1 MPNLEEA
8 ILSAAE
14 KQSAGSNSSNGAGP
28 NGSNGAGR
36 PPSPQTSSPERS
48 NSGLE
53 IEHSQDGVPQKV
65 LAEKAALALGND
77 AHSSQDLF

>member
-8 ILSAAE
+8 ILAAAE
-14 KQSAGSNSSNGAGP
+14 KHSEGSS
-28 NGSNGAGR
+28 GSNGAIR
-36 PPSPQTSSPERS
+36 PPSPQTRPDRSST
-48 NSGLE
+48 GMD
-53 IEHSQDGVPQKV
+53 ITHSQDNVPQNV